1 VLFTSAHVEGSRWA
15 TQVAP
20 GLGGPYHQR
29 MFSARLDMTV
39 DGIDN
44 AVDEVELE
52 RLPAGPD
59 NPHGNAFTRRV
70 TRLVRESD
78 AVRTADA
85 SVGRSWQVVNPART
99 NRLGQ
104 PPAAERWP
112 PRRALWRALSLRPWP
127 PSPLLAM
134 VWARAGQLPDPA
146 RRRPGLHR
154 GLGGDALATR
164 QRPPAWLQA
173 GCTRRP

>member
-1 VLFTSAHVEGSRWA
+1 
-15 TQVAP
+15 
-20 GLGGPYHQR
+20 

-70 TRLVRESD
+70 TRLARESD
-78 AVRTADA
+78 GVGTADA

-134 VWARAGQLPDPA
+134 VWAGLANYPTLLGVA
-146 RRRPGLHR
+146 PGL
-154 GLGGDALATR
+154 GADALATR
-164 QRPPAWLQA
+164 QQPPAWLQA